1 MALARRSALKKCGN
15 QGSGDA
21 LTDQGS
27 RNQEGPPRRA
37 ALNCSPQETGDQSSE
52 IDARAGIEEVE
63 SVQRHGSMMETTV
76 DQVELG

>member
-1 MALARRSALKKCGN
+1 MALVIRQRIAATLIPTFF
-15 QGSGDA
+15 QGA
-21 LTDQGS
+21 APQGS